1 MSDESELGE
10 MAQLKFLVDLLAAKG
25 RLPDDSATT
34 EKLEDSV
41 EAAVFAQDNSG
52 SIAKDMEHVRR
63 IALGVRDRL
72 SVDAWRILTDMCDEF
87 TRRPPPR
94 LTRAD
99 AQLAVI
105 DGILNRLSAFSGQVA
120 DGMTRDQGW
129 LFLDIGRRLERVIN
143 LAHVL
148 QYGLLQPDAE
158 EPTRLLAVLE
168 IANSAMTYQSRYVSG
183 PDAARVLDLLLA
195 DESNPRSIGFQL
207 ATLYQHVRGLR
218 SGGAQLAHDAPELNL
233 VTRAFSDLRLLD
245 VDALARYSRKGRR
258 TRLAARLQEYIQA
271 MEELSSVL
279 TRTYL
284 THVQASRSW
293 NGAAR

>member
-1 MSDESELGE
+1 
-10 MAQLKFLVDLLAAKG
+10 LA
-25 RLPDDSATT
+25 LT
-34 EKLEDSV
+34 E
-41 EAAVFAQDNSG
+41 
-52 SIAKDMEHVRR
+52 
-63 IALGVRDRL
+63 
-72 SVDAWRILTDMCDEF
+72 
-87 TRRPPPR
+87 
-94 LTRAD
+94 
-99 AQLAVI
+99 
-105 DGILNRLSAFSGQVA
+105 GILNRLSAFSGQVA

-129 LFLDIGRRLERVIN
+129 LFLDIGRRLERAIN
-143 LAHVL
+143 LAQVL
-148 QYGLLQPDAE
+148 QFGLLQPDAE

-218 SGGAQLAHDAPELNL
+218 TSATTSHDAPEINL
-233 VTRAFSDLRLLD
+233 VMRAFSDLRLLD

-258 TRLAARLQEYIQA
+258 TRLAARLQQYMQT

-284 THVQASRSW
+284 THVHTSRSW